1 MTNCTNSFYTAQ
13 LSWRPYVTAQSSL
26 WPVGLL
32 FFNCLFIH
40 ILRQHQRV
48 CHIEAFLGQRVSLGK
63 DDGLQFPGTF
73 KRTAFATRD
82 CPSAI

>member
-1 MTNCTNSFYTAQ
+1 MKII
-13 LSWRPYVTAQSSL
+13 SWRCFDTSRLAA
-26 WPVGLL
+26 GL
-32 FFNCLFIH
+32 FICLFIH